1 MVGLMEEEEKEE
13 EDEVQEEREEDDE
26 EGRCLEVDKGG
37 RQREIREGSCVEDR
51 FEVGLEYRFEERLVV
66 RFEDGLVVRLEV
78 RFEVDVEEKSKVK
91 HGHLFVDDNFD
102 VDPSAA
108 EFLSMS
114 FGMSVQLTIV
124 SIFISASAGG
134 STWRSPSTLSTS
146 TPTTASTFSSQLQS
160 SSSLL
165 IVHPSPSLSWP

>member
-1 MVGLMEEEEKEE
+1 MVGLMEEEEKE

-37 RQREIREGSCVEDR
+37 RQREIREGSCIEER
-51 FEVGLEYRFEERLVV
+51 FEVGLKYRFEERLVV

-134 STWRSPSTLSTS
+134 STWRSPSTLS
-146 TPTTASTFSSQLQS
+146 FSSQLQS